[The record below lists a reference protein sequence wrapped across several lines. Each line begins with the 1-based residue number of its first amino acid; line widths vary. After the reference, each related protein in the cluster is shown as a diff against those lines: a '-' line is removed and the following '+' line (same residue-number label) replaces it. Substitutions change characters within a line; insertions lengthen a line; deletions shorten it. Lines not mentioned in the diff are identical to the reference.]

1 MVFFY
6 ILKQLLKTKV
16 AGIYIH
22 IPFCKQ
28 ACTYCNFHF
37 STNKK
42 NVDKLIN
49 SLCKE
54 IELRKHEVN
63 ESIETIYFGGGTPSI
78 IEHDFIEKIINSIF
92 KNYSVAPKIECTLEA
107 NPDDINNKNLL
118 SWKNIGV
125 NRFSLGIQSFIE
137 EELKWMNRS
146 HNAVEAKNC
155 IELIAK
161 NFDNYSIDLIFGS
174 QMLATKQWIE
184 NIKTALSFEPP
195 HLSCYALTVE
205 EKTKLGKDVVENK
218 IANIED
224 TKQAEQFE
232 ILMNKLAAKGYVHYE
247 ISNYCKPNFESKHN
261 SSYWKGKQYLGF
273 GPSAHSYD
281 GNNRSWNVANNALY
295 IQSLENNKLPIEQ
308 EILTD
313 EQKFNEYVMIGI
325 RTIYGIDL
333 NFIKENYRKFFSNIE
348 ENYKKLVH
356 QNLLQKTKNII
367 TLTQTGKLFADAI
380 AVELF
385 V

>member
-1 MVFFY
+1 VVFFY

-42 NVDKLIN
+42 SVDKLIN

-107 NPDDINNKNLL
+107 NPDDINEENLL

-161 NFDNYSIDLIFGS
+161 KFDNYSIDLIFGS
-174 QMLATKQWIE
+174 QVLTTHQWIE
-184 NIKTALSFEPP
+184 NIDTALSFQPP

-205 EKTKLGKDVVENK
+205 EKTKLGKDVVKNK

-295 IQSLENNKLPIEQ
+295 IQYLENTKLPIEQ

-367 TLTQTGKLFADAI
+367 TLTQKGKLFADAI